1 MKKNIV
7 IGKVTEK
14 VLNKVQKEFNRLTK
28 RIEKLKTAFQEQK
41 DGSDALRKRVNS
53 DFLPLQNK
61 YNTQLIE
68 MMKLMDEYYGTPK
81 SMASERKKI
90 AHFIVTNCHSLIGN
104 FSLDE
109 LKPLHDKYS
118 GASFDEI
125 DTETEAETAKQMRQ
139 MIEMMTGEKLP
150 DDIDLSSPEK
160 VQEYIMKRMERE
172 EEKEEKR
179 HKKREEARA
188 SKPKSEKQA
197 AKEEKKQAESV
208 SQYKSVRAVYMDL
221 VKAFHPDLEPDEAEK
236 MRKTA
241 ILQRVTQAYEDNDLL
256 ALLQL
261 QLELERI
268 DPTHLD
274 NIADSQLTH
283 YNKVLKNQVRELEEE
298 LDVFSSQIGMMFG
311 LSPFEEVDLEYLQN
325 KLESDIED
333 LDFEVGAITS
343 QVGYMEDGPTYIKM
357 YLRDYKI
364 PKKQKKINFFDIY
377 WGAFV

>member
-53 DFLPLQNK
+53 DFLPLQNM
-61 YNTQLIE
+61 YNTQLME
-68 MMKLMDEYYGTPK
+68 MMKLMDEYHGSSK

-104 FSLDE
+104 FNLDE